1 MIQPVKN
8 TPLVGRSAELAELR
22 LELDGVGRGRGAT
35 WLVSGEAGVGKTRL
49 GGAVAEEA
57 LKRGWYVASGRAFP
71 VESGVPYALFSDA
84 LMTVTRHM
92 DADALTVLTRG
103 VGELASIFPWLPQS
117 GTRIDDTETA
127 DFRSR
132 LHWHFTQVLRGLVA
146 KLPLVVVLEDL
157 QWADTSSLDL
167 LHFVARQMTDAP
179 LFLFCTFNPDHP
191 DSNVS
196 LQRLRQSLG
205 SVSAVHQR
213 PLEPLDADSV
223 AELLQRLFGTE
234 RTITRDFTTL
244 LYRWTKGNPFFVEET
259 LKALVASGDLRQEE
273 GRWIGWQLNTLRLP
287 PSVSDAVLTR
297 LEVLDPAARE
307 AADTAAVLGARFRFE
322 TLAAAVSTPPDPLLT
337 ALDELVRARVL
348 EEVAVED
355 DVVYDFVHPLIRETL
370 YGSLGRVRVRL
381 LHARVADS
389 MERRYAA
396 AALEHADELAYHF
409 ARAHAADAE
418 EKAVLYLRTAG
429 ERALTKHANREAADY
444 LAAALNRMQTAG
456 ADPESIID
464 VAEALARA
472 QQRLGEYRDATALWQ
487 RVQDWALGHG
497 EPQRAAA
504 VARRMALACYWT
516 GRLGEALSHL
526 EAGLSWAT
534 QANDAALR
542 ARLFTAKAA
551 CLQELG
557 RYTEALQAATSAM
570 EAAGP
575 DAEPALLVRVHRTFL
590 QLHLWTGE
598 AALAREHGARALE
611 LADRAGDGTLAF
623 MAHWAMGVLEAFAGN
638 SHAVDLHVREANRL
652 ADELRSP
659 VLRAWVAELALE
671 HASARGDW
679 ETGLTLGEDA
689 IQLARALHQ
698 WNLLP
703 RLLVWTGLIYVGRS
717 EIERG
722 EAYIEE
728 AWQLSGAGQQ
738 APAGVKVHVV
748 IPAYIGRASVSL
760 AKGQY
765 EEAIR
770 IGEQALAVADQTGYP
785 MWGVH
790 RVLPLIAESYLW
802 LRQLDGAR
810 RTGARL
816 RRDAE
821 RLGHGLGLAWADACD
836 ALVAWLGAAD
846 SELGAVLLRQA
857 AERLEAVPFMPD
869 ATRLRRQLAGRLAE
883 IGDREAA
890 VRELRLVHDRL
901 LYLGAEQELRKA
913 RLQFREMGLR
923 PPPRGN
929 TRTQGVLTE
938 REQAVA
944 ALVAERE
951 STKAIAQKLGIA
963 RRTVDAHLTNIYRK
977 LNINKRVELG
987 DLVRSGAI
995 ADDE

>member
-1 MIQPVKN
+1 MIQSKGN
-8 TPLVGRSAELAELR
+8 TPLVGRSAEMAELR
-22 LELDGVGRGRGAT
+22 RALDGVGRGRGTT
-35 WLVSGEAGVGKTRL
+35 WLVAGEAGVGKTRL
-49 GGAVAEEA
+49 GAAVAEEA
-57 LKRGWYVASGRAFP
+57 LKRGWHVASGKAFA
-71 VESGVPYALFSDA
+71 VESGVPYALVSDA

-103 VGELASIFPWLPQS
+103 VNELASIFPWLPQTDTS
-117 GTRIDDTETA
+117 VHDTESA

-132 LHWHFTQVLRGLVA
+132 LHWHFTQFLRGLVA
-146 KLPLVVVLEDL
+146 KLPLLVVLEDL
-157 QWADTSSLDL
+157 QWADTSSLEL
-167 LHFVARQMTDAP
+167 LHFIARQLTDAP

-191 DSNVS
+191 DANAS
-196 LQRLRQSLG
+196 LQRLRQSLQ
-205 SVSAVHQR
+205 SVSAVR
-213 PLEPLDADSV
+213 PCQLEPLDADSV
-223 AELLQRLFGTE
+223 AELLHRMFGTE
-234 RTITRDFTTL
+234 PALNREFTTL

-259 LKALVASGDLRQEE
+259 LKALVASGDLREEE
-273 GRWIGWQLNTLRLP
+273 GRWTGWQLNTLRLP

-322 TLAAAVSTPPDPLLT
+322 ALAAAVRTTPDALLT
-337 ALDELVRARVL
+337 ALDELRRARVL
-348 EEVAVED
+348 EEVAVD
-355 DVVYDFVHPLIRETL
+355 SDVVYDFVHPLIRETL
-370 YGSLGRVRVRL
+370 YESLGRVRVRL

-389 MERRYAA
+389 LERRYGA

-409 ARAHAADAE
+409 ARANAAAAE
-418 EKAVLYLRTAG
+418 EKAVLYLHTAG
-429 ERALTKHANREAADY
+429 ERALAKHANREAADY
-444 LAAALNRMQTAG
+444 LSAALRRMQAAG
-456 ADPESIID
+456 AGPEAITD
-464 VAEALARA
+464 VQESLARA
-472 QQRLGEYRDATALWQ
+472 RQRLGEYSEATALWQ
-487 RVQDWALGHG
+487 SVQDWARGHG
-497 EPQRAAA
+497 EPRRAAA

-516 GRLGEALSHL
+516 GRLGEALAHL
-526 EAGLSWAT
+526 EAGLDWAA
-534 QANDAALR
+534 QAEDAALR

-557 RYTEALQAATSAM
+557 RYSEALQAATSAM

-611 LADRAGDGTLAF
+611 LADRAGDRTLAF
-623 MAHWAMGVLEAFAGN
+623 MAHWAMGVLEAFAGDAQ
-638 SHAVDLHVREANRL
+638 AVDRHVREANRL

-659 VLRAWVAELALE
+659 VLRVWAAELALE
-671 HASARGDW
+671 LASARGDW
-679 ETGLTLGEDA
+679 EEGLMLGENA

-703 RLLVWTGLIYVGRS
+703 RLLVWTGLIYLGRS

-728 AWQLSGAGQQ
+728 AWQLSGAGQK
-738 APAGVKVHVV
+738 APAGVKVHMV
-748 IPAYIGRASVSL
+748 IPAYIGRATASL
-760 AKGQY
+760 AKGEY

-770 IGEQALAVADQTGYP
+770 TGEEALALADQTGYP

-790 RVLPLIAESYLW
+790 RVLPVIAESYLW
-802 LRQLDGAR
+802 LRHLDGAR
-810 RTGARL
+810 RTGERL

-821 RLGHGLGLAWADACD
+821 RLGHRLGLAWADACD
-836 ALVAWLGAAD
+836 ALVAWLGSD

-857 AERLEAVPFMPD
+857 AEQLEAVPFMPD

-883 IGDREAA
+883 IGDRDAA
-890 VRELRLVHDRL
+890 VSELRLVHDRL

-944 ALVAERE
+944 ALVAERA
-951 STKAIAQKLGIA
+951 SSKAIAQKLGVA

-977 LNINKRVELG
+977 LNIHTRIELA

-995 ADDE
+995 ADDD

>member
-1 MIQPVKN
+1 MIQSIGN
-8 TPLVGRSAELAELR
+8 TPLVGRSAEMAELR
-22 LELDGVGRGRGAT
+22 RALDGVGRGRGTT
-35 WLVSGEAGVGKTRL
+35 WLVAGEAGVGKTRL
-49 GGAVAEEA
+49 GAAVVEEA
-57 LKRGWYVASGRAFP
+57 LKRGWHVASGKAFA
-71 VESGVPYALFSDA
+71 VESGVPYALVSDA

-103 VGELASIFPWLPQS
+103 VNELASIFPWLPQTDTS
-117 GTRIDDTETA
+117 VHDTESA

-132 LHWHFTQVLRGLVA
+132 LHWHFTQFLRGLVA
-146 KLPLVVVLEDL
+146 KLPLLVVLEDL
-157 QWADTSSLDL
+157 QWADTSSLEL
-167 LHFVARQMTDAP
+167 LHFIARQLTDAP

-191 DSNVS
+191 DANAS
-196 LQRLRQSLG
+196 LQRLRQSLQ
-205 SVSAVHQR
+205 SVSAVR
-213 PLEPLDADSV
+213 PCQLGPLDADSV
-223 AELLQRLFGTE
+223 AELLHRMFGTE
-234 RTITRDFTTL
+234 PGLNREFTTL

-259 LKALVASGDLRQEE
+259 LKALVASGDLREEE
-273 GRWIGWQLNTLRLP
+273 GRWTGWQLNTLRLP

-322 TLAAAVSTPPDPLLT
+322 ALAAAVRTTPDALLT
-337 ALDELVRARVL
+337 ALDELRRARVL
-348 EEVAVED
+348 EEVAVD
-355 DVVYDFVHPLIRETL
+355 SDVVYDFVHPLIRETL
-370 YGSLGRVRVRL
+370 YESLGRVRVRL

-389 MERRYAA
+389 LERRYGA

-409 ARAHAADAE
+409 ARANAAAAE
-418 EKAVLYLRTAG
+418 EKAVLYLHTAG
-429 ERALTKHANREAADY
+429 ERALAKHANREAADY
-444 LAAALNRMQTAG
+444 LSAALRRMQAAG
-456 ADPESIID
+456 AGPEAITD
-464 VAEALARA
+464 VQESLARA
-472 QQRLGEYRDATALWQ
+472 RQRLGEYSEATALWQ
-487 RVQDWALGHG
+487 SVQDWARGHG
-497 EPQRAAA
+497 EPRRAAA

-516 GRLGEALSHL
+516 GRLGEALAHL
-526 EAGLSWAT
+526 EAGLDWAA
-534 QANDAALR
+534 QAEDAALR

-557 RYTEALQAATSAM
+557 RYSEALLAATSAM

-611 LADRAGDGTLAF
+611 LADRAGDRTLAF
-623 MAHWAMGVLEAFAGN
+623 MAHWAMGVLEAFAGDAQ
-638 SHAVDLHVREANRL
+638 AVDRHVREANRL

-659 VLRAWVAELALE
+659 VLRVWAAELALE
-671 HASARGDW
+671 LASARGDW
-679 ETGLTLGEDA
+679 EEGLMLGENA

-703 RLLVWTGLIYVGRS
+703 RLLVWTGLIYLGRS

-728 AWQLSGAGQQ
+728 AWQLSGAGQKT
-738 APAGVKVHVV
+738 PAGVKVHMV
-748 IPAYIGRASVSL
+748 IPAYIGRATASL
-760 AKGQY
+760 ARGEY

-770 IGEQALAVADQTGYP
+770 TGEEALALADQTGYP

-790 RVLPLIAESYLW
+790 RVLPVIAESYLW
-802 LRQLDGAR
+802 LRHLDGAR
-810 RTGARL
+810 RTGERL

-821 RLGHGLGLAWADACD
+821 RLGHRLGLAWADACD
-836 ALVAWLGAAD
+836 ALVAWLGSD

-857 AERLEAVPFMPD
+857 AEQLEAVPFMPD

-883 IGDREAA
+883 IGDRDAA
-890 VRELRLVHDRL
+890 VSELRLVHDRL

-944 ALVAERE
+944 ALVAERA
-951 STKAIAQKLGIA
+951 SSKAIAQKLGVA

-977 LNINKRVELG
+977 LNIHTRIELA

-995 ADDE
+995 ADDD

>member
-1 MIQPVKN
+1 MIQSIGN
-8 TPLVGRSAELAELR
+8 TPLVGRSAEMAELR
-22 LELDGVGRGRGAT
+22 RALDGVGRGRGTT
-35 WLVSGEAGVGKTRL
+35 WLVAGEAGVGKTRL
-49 GGAVAEEA
+49 GAAVVEEA
-57 LKRGWYVASGRAFP
+57 LKRGWHVASGKAFA
-71 VESGVPYALFSDA
+71 VESGVPYALVSDA

-103 VGELASIFPWLPQS
+103 VNELASIFPWLPQTDTS
-117 GTRIDDTETA
+117 VHDTESA

-132 LHWHFTQVLRGLVA
+132 LHWHFTQFLRGLVA
-146 KLPLVVVLEDL
+146 KLPLLVVLEDL
-157 QWADTSSLDL
+157 QWADTSSLEL
-167 LHFVARQMTDAP
+167 LHFIARQLTDAP

-191 DSNVS
+191 DANAS
-196 LQRLRQSLG
+196 LQRLRQSLQ
-205 SVSAVHQR
+205 SVSAVR
-213 PLEPLDADSV
+213 PCQLGPLDADSV
-223 AELLQRLFGTE
+223 AELLHRVFGTE
-234 RTITRDFTTL
+234 PGLNREFTTL

-259 LKALVASGDLRQEE
+259 LKALVASGDLREEE
-273 GRWIGWQLNTLRLP
+273 GRWTGWQLNTLRLP

-322 TLAAAVSTPPDPLLT
+322 ALAAAVRTTPDALLT
-337 ALDELVRARVL
+337 ALDELRRARVL
-348 EEVAVED
+348 EEVAVD
-355 DVVYDFVHPLIRETL
+355 SDVVYDFVHPLIRETL
-370 YGSLGRVRVRL
+370 YESLGRVRVRL

-389 MERRYAA
+389 LERRYGA

-409 ARAHAADAE
+409 ARANAAAAE
-418 EKAVLYLRTAG
+418 EKAVLYLHTAG
-429 ERALTKHANREAADY
+429 ERALAKHANREAADY
-444 LAAALNRMQTAG
+444 LSAALRRMQAAG
-456 ADPESIID
+456 AGPEAITD
-464 VAEALARA
+464 VQESLARA
-472 QQRLGEYRDATALWQ
+472 RQRLGEYSEATALWQ
-487 RVQDWALGHG
+487 SVQDWARGHG
-497 EPQRAAA
+497 EPRRAAA

-516 GRLGEALSHL
+516 GRLGEALAHL
-526 EAGLSWAT
+526 EAGLDWAA
-534 QANDAALR
+534 QAEDAALR

-557 RYTEALQAATSAM
+557 RYSEALLAATSAM

-611 LADRAGDGTLAF
+611 LADRAGDRTLAF
-623 MAHWAMGVLEAFAGN
+623 MAHWAMGVLEAFAGDAQ
-638 SHAVDLHVREANRL
+638 AVDRHVREANRL

-659 VLRAWVAELALE
+659 VLRVWAAELALE
-671 HASARGDW
+671 LASARGDW
-679 ETGLTLGEDA
+679 EEGLMLGENA

-703 RLLVWTGLIYVGRS
+703 RLLVWTGLIYLGRS

-728 AWQLSGAGQQ
+728 AWQLSGAGQKT
-738 APAGVKVHVV
+738 PAGVKVHMV
-748 IPAYIGRASVSL
+748 IPAYIGRATASL
-760 AKGQY
+760 ARGEY

-770 IGEQALAVADQTGYP
+770 TGEEALALADQTGYP

-790 RVLPLIAESYLW
+790 RVLPVIAESYLW
-802 LRQLDGAR
+802 LRHLDGAR
-810 RTGARL
+810 RTGERL

-821 RLGHGLGLAWADACD
+821 RLGHRLGLAWADACD
-836 ALVAWLGAAD
+836 ALVAWLGSD

-857 AERLEAVPFMPD
+857 AEQLEAVPFMPD

-883 IGDREAA
+883 IGDRDAA
-890 VRELRLVHDRL
+890 VSELRLVHDRL

-944 ALVAERE
+944 ALVAERA
-951 STKAIAQKLGIA
+951 SSKAIAQKLGVA

-977 LNINKRVELG
+977 LNIHTRIELA

-995 ADDE
+995 ADDD